1 MKRVLI
7 TGICGQD
14 GAYLAK
20 LLLAKGYTV
29 YGLVRRVD
37 DNVEARSRLMTLG
50 IAREIVFVEGD
61 LRGPSTL
68 VVALQKA
75 QPDEVYNLAGQSSVR
90 QAWENPAETA
100 LINGVGVCNLLEAM
114 RQYAPQARLFQ
125 ASSAEM
131 FGHVSSYSAGE
142 EQCLRPRSPYGASK
156 AYAHQLVT
164 SYRTAYGMHASCGIL
179 FNHESP
185 LRGPEFVTRKITRAV
200 AQIKLGK
207 AKYLQLG
214 NLEARRDWGHAHDYV
229 RAMWLMM
236 QQENADDYVLATG
249 VSHSVREFA
258 ETAFACVDLN
268 ATDYMRFEKSL
279 ERPSDI
285 PVLTGNSKKAQDRLG
300 WKLDYSFAEM
310 VREMVAADL
319 KNPTN

>member
-1 MKRVLI
+1 MKRALI

-20 LLLAKGYTV
+20 LLLGKSYAI

-37 DNVEARSRLMTLG
+37 DNVDARARLVTLG

-61 LRGPSTL
+61 LREPSTL
-68 VVALQKA
+68 VAALQKA

-90 QAWENPAETA
+90 QAWEKPTETA

-114 RQYAPQARLFQ
+114 REYAPQARLFQ

-131 FGHVSSYSAGE
+131 FGATSSGPTSE

-156 AYAHQLVT
+156 AYAHQMVT
-164 SYRTAYGMHASCGIL
+164 SYRSAHGMHASCGIL

-185 LRGPEFVTRKITRAV
+185 LRGLEFVTRKITRAV
-200 AQIKLGK
+200 ADIKLGK
-207 AKYLQLG
+207 AKDLQLG
-214 NLEARRDWGHAHDYV
+214 NVDARRDWGHAQDYV
-229 RAMWLMM
+229 RAMWLML
-236 QQENADDYVLATG
+236 QQDSADDYVLATG
-249 VSHSVREFA
+249 ISHSVREFA
-258 ETAFACVDLN
+258 ETAFACVGLN
-268 ATDYMRFEKSL
+268 AADYLRFEKSL

-285 PVLTGNSKKAQDRLG
+285 PVLTGNSKKAQDQLG

>member
-1 MKRVLI
+1 MKRALI

-20 LLLAKGYTV
+20 LLLGKSYAI

-37 DNVEARSRLMTLG
+37 DNVEARARLVTLG
-50 IAREIVFVEGD
+50 IARKIVFVEGD
-61 LRGPSTL
+61 LREPSTL
-68 VVALQKA
+68 VAALQKA

-90 QAWENPAETA
+90 HAWEKPTETA

-114 RQYAPQARLFQ
+114 RKYAPQARLFQ

-131 FGHVSSYSAGE
+131 FGVTSSGSTSE

-156 AYAHQLVT
+156 AYAHQMVT
-164 SYRTAYGMHASCGIL
+164 SYRSAHGMHASCGIL

-185 LRGPEFVTRKITRAV
+185 LRGLEFVTRKITRAV

-207 AKYLQLG
+207 AKDLQLG
-214 NLEARRDWGHAHDYV
+214 NVDARRDWGHAQDYV
-229 RAMWLMM
+229 RAMWLML
-236 QQENADDYVLATG
+236 QQESADDYVLATG
-249 VSHSVREFA
+249 ISHSVREFA
-258 ETAFACVDLN
+258 ETAFSYVGLN
-268 ATDYMRFEKSL
+268 AADYLRFEKSL

-285 PVLTGNSKKAQDRLG
+285 PVLTGNSKKAQERLG

-319 KNPTN
+319 ENPIN

>member
-1 MKRVLI
+1 MKRALI

-20 LLLAKGYTV
+20 LLLTKGYTI

-37 DNVEARSRLMTLG
+37 DNVEARARLLTLG
-50 IAREIVFVEGD
+50 IATEIVFVEGD
-61 LRGPSTL
+61 LREPSTL
-68 VVALQKA
+68 VEALKKA
-75 QPDEVYNLAGQSSVR
+75 QPDEVR
-90 QAWENPAETA
+90 QAWEKPVETA
-100 LINGVGVCNLLEAM
+100 LINGVGVCNLLDAM
-114 RQYAPQARLFQ
+114 REHTPRTRLFQ

-131 FGHVSSYSAGE
+131 FGNVNSGSADE

-164 SYRTAYGMHASCGIL
+164 SYRAAYGMHASCGIL

-200 AQIKLGK
+200 AQIKFGK
-207 AKYLQLG
+207 ARDLQLG
-214 NLEARRDWGHAHDYV
+214 NVEARRDWGHAQDYV

-258 ETAFACVDLN
+258 ETAFDCVGLN
-268 ATDYMRFEKSL
+268 AADYLRFEKSL

-285 PVLTGNSKKAQDRLG
+285 PVFTGNSKKAQDQLG

-319 KNPTN
+319 ESPTT